1 MQGLHCCT
9 SFSSVLACGSYA
21 LVAVLGL
28 LLAEASLAV
37 EHGRQGMWA
46 PVPVAC
52 GLSSCVSQALEHRL
66 NSCGAWALLVPNMWV
81 LSRSG
86 MEPISPVL
94 ARGFFT
100 TEPPGKPRTEL
111 LCVSL

>member
-1 MQGLHCCT
+1 MPGGFRGTQGGRGAQLT
-9 SFSSVLACGSYA
+9 LEIGSYA

-66 NSCGAWALLVPNMWV
+66 NSCGAWAEV
-81 LSRSG
+81 
-86 MEPISPVL
+86 
-94 ARGFFT
+94 
-100 TEPPGKPRTEL
+100 
-111 LCVSL
+111 